1 MASRPKNNK
10 GPDSPLVASSSV
22 VKKGENPNESAQ
34 KKVDDAVKN
43 NERMD
48 EVVEREGQAD
58 RNLRALLVRVFPND
72 CRREGEDQNIPQ
84 DQIIDLFLEK
94 NPDLRWFFVKKGLG
108 QAPSPNEPQQHLGD
122 MAKEIRKFFWGND
135 FMGLLNFTGSKKEK
149 ERKRIQEGKRIEKY
163 LQEECGLKNW
173 KNQTE
178 EKKAR
183 KATEEGVRKTIDD
196 LEEFHH
202 RDIVPA
208 VSAEKLWDEDRIQD
222 GFGVIAE
229 PTPEIPVADET
240 NSHSRAVKN
249 VEVKPKNREDRKEGK
264 IGKTES
270 IQGDFEYQASLGDVP
285 EMKMKLHDEVEAKE
299 NLEESELPLQ
309 GDVPDLERFKLA
321 DSDDENKTLQSGME
335 KRKNVQEEMRGEGG
349 ETTSEET
356 MEALRGR
363 VLQLKKESDEARDRY
378 FLLKHR
384 NESKWLSVKRYFASF
399 RSATLPQPLVDELEV
414 LKSDW
419 NYKLTLYKDA
429 RVSLAKREAVAE
441 SGHTAGEAM
450 AEALLDLE
458 FRNSIETWDAWRT
471 ASIKDRG
478 GDSWYEKTERSAK
491 AVGEWY
497 RNLPWQAKIAITGG
511 VFGLGAAGALFG
523 SGAVVGSA
531 VVLDILR
538 RALGG
543 YVAKEGL
550 FQGLEAWNRKQSAGY
565 HEAAAESV
573 RNAQDIGFLE
583 NNKRLRNYAD
593 IKQKDFERMVK
604 EQRTRSRKSIVAG
617 CLLFG
622 AGTAFA
628 YRDAIAEVSGKVSN
642 GFSKLLEQMKIISG
656 FEDFRSAPVS
666 IAETPASQAMG
677 TAAER
682 VADIPVG
689 SGSTTEE
696 MLRAAKQPISGA
708 VEVASPVSG
717 TGGLASEVMGAGVV
731 DHGTAAEVAKKI
743 SETLIDTVAV
753 PKGSNVWE
761 TVRQYVM
768 EHGGISDRG
777 EAEKITARI
786 VNNFVNTSRE
796 GISLFDLSH
805 VQPDTRLGLI
815 LNPDPE
821 SAIKLPFKLDSVEF
835 APVSGANTV
844 AEIAPVVPVIE
855 PTPVELTPLEPV
867 NIPSMQSASEL
878 TPTESV
884 SPPDIFEKA
893 TELTP
898 LEPVHISE
906 VQPAVQLESVEPT
919 PLSEIETAPL
929 SSEPSDAFEKYK
941 PLAYAGLAGVGAAA
955 VAETVRQR
963 RRENSYKKEK
973 EAKLQQEVREKKFM
987 EILAQVDSLVSF
999 PKDRWNA
1006 LWEMRE
1012 TYGAYSEER
1021 ATDDVFEGTRKK
1033 ITKVLFGS
1041 EDVPEDVLDNMFLAV
1056 AQQGL
1061 GNPENKSLEEI
1072 RTGIKNGYSVFQV
1085 IFGRTG
1091 ERLPAGKIS
1100 GLSVR
1105 EVLRLFTE
1113 RFLSGNIPEELLDSQ
1128 G

>member
-1 MASRPKNNK
+1 LFDFLFSFFSDIENCDTIIPRNVFLIVSVFFMSKAKGEENFGKFDSDYQKGRTKKRKDGLKVSTSVDAGGVVTPEPNSSLPDFSERNSEPGVVAANDVLVSEPVVSETALNNEVAVEMRQKPSSANAYTKIADAIDGQTLAVGADAGPGYGERLEQKKLIERSKASKKSRTA
-10 GPDSPLVASSSV
+10 DSLPLVADV
-22 VKKGENPNESAQ
+22 NGGH
-34 KKVDDAVKN
+34 VD
-43 NERMD
+43 
-48 EVVEREGQAD
+48 
-58 RNLRALLVRVFPND
+58 
-72 CRREGEDQNIPQ
+72 
-84 DQIIDLFLEK
+84 
-94 NPDLRWFFVKKGLG
+94 
-108 QAPSPNEPQQHLGD
+108 
-122 MAKEIRKFFWGND
+122 
-135 FMGLLNFTGSKKEK
+135 
-149 ERKRIQEGKRIEKY
+149 
-163 LQEECGLKNW
+163 
-173 KNQTE
+173 
-178 EKKAR
+178 EKKNAGGN
-183 KATEEGVRKTIDD
+183 EEE
-196 LEEFHH
+196 L
-202 RDIVPA
+202 
-208 VSAEKLWDEDRIQD
+208 SAEKLWNEDKIAG
-222 GFGVIAE
+222 GFGVVAE
-229 PTPEIPVADET
+229 PALEIPVADET
-240 NSHSRAVKN
+240 VP
-249 VEVKPKNREDRKEGK
+249 EVVAG
-264 IGKTES
+264 GKTTDGNISKEKNGIELKEDEAQGEKVLEGEYISEGVES
-270 IQGDFEYQASLGDVP
+270 MQ
-285 EMKMKLHDEVEAKE
+285 
-299 NLEESELPLQ
+299 ELR
-309 GDVPDLERFKLA
+309 DRA
-321 DSDDENKTLQSGME
+321 
-335 KRKNVQEEMRGEGG
+335 RI
-349 ETTSEET
+349 
-356 MEALRGR
+356 
-363 VLQLKKESDEARDRY
+363 LKVESDEARDRY
-378 FLLKHR
+378 LKLKNR
-384 NESKWLSVKRYFASF
+384 NTSRWLAVKRALFSS
-399 RSATLPQPLVDELEV
+399 RSKEPPESLVNEMEV

-419 NYKLTLYKDA
+419 NYKLTSYKDA
-429 RVSLAKREAVAE
+429 VVELAKREAMDRNLDGKE
-441 SGHTAGEAM
+441 RGILM
-450 AEALLDLE
+450 AEAIRGLDIQGSVE
-458 FRNSIETWDAWRT
+458 NYAAWKN
-471 ASIKDRG
+471 ASWGGREDSRFLRGIGRAKD
-478 GDSWYEKTERSAK
+478 WAEY
-491 AVGEWY
+491 Y
-497 RNLPWQAKIAITGG
+497 RKLDWKKRIAI
-511 VFGLGAAGALFG
+511 
-523 SGAVVGSA
+523 SGAVMGIGVAG
-531 VVLDILR
+531 V
-538 RALGG
+538 ALGSVG
-543 YVAKEGL
+543 IAGVGVAGSTIIRLLGAYGAGRGAYELLEGRANAKSVQYQEAAL
-550 FQGLEAWNRKQSAGY
+550 SHVEKLEDLAFLESRMKTYANRTQENLERMTLSNRKRVVASAALG
-565 HEAAAESV
+565 
-573 RNAQDIGFLE
+573 
-583 NNKRLRNYAD
+583 
-593 IKQKDFERMVK
+593 
-604 EQRTRSRKSIVAG
+604 T
-617 CLLFG
+617 LLFA

-628 YRDAIAEVSGKVSN
+628 HRATLQEVAGKVSHE
-642 GFSKLLEQMKIISG
+642 FSKFLEQMKIISG
-656 FEDFRSAPVS
+656 LEDFHSAPVS
-666 IAETPASQAMG
+666 IAETPVNQVVG
-677 TAAER
+677 TVAER
-682 VADIPVG
+682 VADIPAG
-689 SGSTTEE
+689 SGSSTEE

-731 DHGTAAEVAKKI
+731 DHGTAAEAAKKI

-906 VQPAVQLESVEPT
+906 VQLAVQLESVEPT